1 MAAQQ
6 IRLSQRTIDEV
17 RKIGEEELKD
27 FTDDKA
33 VWTLC
38 LEHRRMKTE
47 IELLKL
53 KLNDCENRNSK
64 KEV

>member
-6 IRLSQRTIDEV
+6 IRLSQHTIDEV
-17 RKIGEEELKD
+17 RKIGEEELGD

-47 IELLKL
+47 IELLNMKL
-53 KLNDCENRNSK
+53 EECRKSK
-64 KEV
+64 G